1 MACVVIRSTAV
12 GGKGTEIAGALLE
25 KGIHVIQ
32 EHPVHYNDIVK
43 LLKVAKEN
51 NCVYQVNS
59 FYPNVKNVQEFIVKS
74 NKLLKRADRH
84 ILMRL
89 VVLRYYS
96 R

>member
-1 MACVVIRSTAV
+1 MHKIIQL

-51 NCVYQVNS
+51 NCVYQVS
-59 FYPNVKNVQEFIVKS
+59 DTYKKDVRARYS
-74 NKLLKRADRH
+74 KLLWDGD
-84 ILMRL
+84 
-89 VVLRYYS
+89 V
-96 R
+96 

>member
-74 NKLLKRADRH
+74 NKLLKKEQTD
-84 ILMRL
+84 I
-89 VVLRYYS
+89 Y
-96 R
+96 